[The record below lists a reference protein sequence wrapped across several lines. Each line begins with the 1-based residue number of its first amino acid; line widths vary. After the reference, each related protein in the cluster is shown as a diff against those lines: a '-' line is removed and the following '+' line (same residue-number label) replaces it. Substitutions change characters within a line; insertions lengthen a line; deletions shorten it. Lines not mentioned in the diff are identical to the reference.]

1 MKRPPRKHPD
11 AANPEM
17 ALRRFREAARAGRV
31 WIDARV
37 LSRLPELG
45 VALEELPER
54 IRAAA
59 EEMSMADYEP
69 VADPFDP
76 PGHAFVFFSRQFERR
91 IYVKFRLEGARP
103 RVKLYSFHPAD
114 YPARGRGSGSRISK

>member
-1 MKRPPRKHPD
+1 MKRPPRRHPE
-11 AANPEM
+11 AANPET
-17 ALRRFREAARAGRV
+17 ALCRFVEAARAGRV

-45 VALEELPER
+45 VGFEELPEW

-59 EEMSMADYEP
+59 EEISMADYQP

-76 PGHAFVFFSRQFERR
+76 PGHAFVFLSHLLQRR
-91 IYVKFRLEGARP
+91 VYLKFRLEGARP

-114 YPARGRGSGSRISK
+114 YPPGGRRSRSKEGT